1 MMMKILKRKQK
12 YTNIVLTYS
21 NVNMMS
27 EVYGVYTRGV
37 YLLYYIVDHLFSQI

>member
-21 NVNMMS
+21 NVNIMS
-27 EVYGVYTRGV
+27 EHGTTRQEAGLTRTGV
-37 YLLYYIVDHLFSQI
+37 